1 MKLTQG
7 LAMKHALLSVS
18 LLVVAAMLPA
28 CGKSDQ
34 AKAVDEA
41 RQVQSAIQQMT
52 PGAVATSA
60 DGFSMKT
67 KLDGKDWV
75 ATSMMPQDLSSRI
88 VGYRNGEYIGLPYDR
103 RYLVVGKIVKFGE
116 NNAVDLSTKDD
127 AGFWGGRKGQMQI
140 TRVDENTAEGTFFFT
155 ASSSGTTR
163 TIEVTDGSF
172 RIVLRKK

>member
-7 LAMKHALLSVS
+7 LTGKRVLSLS
-18 LLVVAAMLPA
+18 LLVAAAMLPA

-34 AKAVDEA
+34 AKAIDEA
-41 RQVQSAIQQMT
+41 KQVQSALQQMT
-52 PGAVATSA
+52 PGAVATTA
-60 DGFSMKT
+60 DGFSMKA

-103 RYLVVGKIVKFGE
+103 RYLVVGNIVKFGE

-127 AGFWGGRKGQMQI
+127 AGFWGGRQGQMQI
-140 TRVDENTAEGTFFFT
+140 TRVDENAAEGTFYFT
-155 ASSSGTTR
+155 ASSSGTSR
-163 TIEVTDGSF
+163 RIEVTDGTF